1 MEVACQ
7 GGQRGNVL
15 HMRLPVQ
22 NGLIQV
28 GNAPP
33 LGNVEVQYLAELGG
47 CFAGDGVAPGAEW
60 CQLVAVLVK
69 GEIAVH
75 HGGYADCSNLRQRD
89 AVFFQHI
96 LLQLGVAVLNA
107 CGHRLH
113 GVGPDA
119 VCQLILPFV
128 SAGGNG
134 NVVFVNEN
142 CLDAGRAK
150 LNAQSGVFQIHG
162 FSSLYACPP
171 ASGCFFY
178 ILPWCAGKSNL
189 LCCDSISLF
198 GLFWRE

>member
-1 MEVACQ
+1 
-7 GGQRGNVL
+7 
-15 HMRLPVQ
+15 MRLLVQ

-28 GNAPP
+28 GNAPS
-33 LGNVEVQYLAELGG
+33 LGNVEVQHLAQLGG
-47 CFAGDGVAPGAEW
+47 CFAGDGVAPGAKR
-60 CQLVAVLVK
+60 CQLVSVLVK
-69 GEIAVH
+69 GKIAVH
-75 HGGYADCSNLRQRD
+75 HAGDANGAYFGQRN
-89 AVFFQHI
+89 AEFFQDI

-128 SAGGNG
+128 SARGNG

-198 GLFWRE
+198 GLFGRE